1 MRTIICFLALT
12 IGARGAFAQ
21 PSAADVNFPSGKLQL
36 HGALWKP
43 AGAGPFPAIVWNHGS
58 EKNPTTKPELAAFY
72 TSHGYVFFVPYRR
85 GQGGSPGPYIQDLV
99 KSASRFSRSARM
111 VELQEEG
118 NADVVAAVS
127 YLKSQSFVDAE
138 RMAISGCSYG
148 GIQTLLAGE
157 KELGVKALIPFAPGA
172 MSWDTAPELQVRLK
186 RAVDKARAPI
196 LLVQAANDF
205 NTAPTHE
212 LAREAQFRH
221 TDFVAKIYPPF
232 GSTPQEG
239 HGKFCSTATGVWG
252 NDVLAFLDA
261 HLGGSR

>member
-1 MRTIICFLALT
+1 MRNIVCFLALAICT
-12 IGARGAFAQ
+12 RCAFAQ
-21 PSAADVNFPSGKLQL
+21 PSAADVSFPSGKLKL

-58 EKNPTTKPELAAFY
+58 EKNPSTKPELAAFY

-99 KSASRFSRSARM
+99 ESASRFSRSARM
-111 VELQEEG
+111 VELQDED
-118 NADVVAAVS
+118 NADVVAAVN

-157 KELGVKALIPFAPGA
+157 KNLGVKALIPFAPGA
-172 MSWDTAPELQVRLK
+172 MSWDKASELQVRLK
-186 RAVDKARAPI
+186 RAVDNAKAPI
-196 LLVQAANDF
+196 FLVQAANDF
-205 NTAPTHE
+205 STAPSHE
-212 LAREAQFRH
+212 LGREAQFRH
-221 TDFVAKIYPPF
+221 VDFRTKIYPPF
-232 GSTPQEG
+232 GSTPEEG
-239 HGKFCSTATGVWG
+239 HGKFCSTATSVWG

-261 HLGGSR
+261 HLGGK